1 MWDHFLVYGWK
12 SIFKISILILKHN
25 EESML
30 DMQFEMLVAQMMS
43 LPYKFL
49 VAGCISVNDEYEKKE
64 KAL

>member
-1 MWDHFLVYGWK
+1 
-12 SIFKISILILKHN
+12 
-25 EESML
+25 ML

-64 KAL
+64 KALQDDENTDE